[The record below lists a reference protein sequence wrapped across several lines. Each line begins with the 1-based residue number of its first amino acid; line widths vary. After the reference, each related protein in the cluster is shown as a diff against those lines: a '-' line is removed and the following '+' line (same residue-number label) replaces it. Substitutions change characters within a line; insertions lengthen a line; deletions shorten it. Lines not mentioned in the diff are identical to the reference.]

1 MCLDD
6 DELSV
11 PSIMWPFVQC
21 TLYWSVPGATPP
33 SPPSSPEKEEAENKI
48 EAESGSPTQPDT
60 AKTIQALLQH
70 RIQQLQ
76 QNNKQYMRNVSD
88 YSNATV

>member
-1 MCLDD
+1 M
-6 DELSV
+6 
-11 PSIMWPFVQC
+11 
-21 TLYWSVPGATPP
+21 PGAVPP

-48 EAESGSPTQPDT
+48 EAESSPQQPDT
-60 AKTIQALLQH
+60 AKTLQALLQH

-88 YSNATV
+88 YSNTERNLMTIH

>member
-1 MCLDD
+1 MIYNSRVNSL
-6 DELSV
+6 
-11 PSIMWPFVQC
+11 IQC

-48 EAESGSPTQPDT
+48 EAETPPD
-60 AKTIQALLQH
+60 ASKTLQAILQH

-76 QNNKQYMRNVSD
+76 QSNKQYMRNVSF
-88 YSNATV
+88 STNQSSFF